1 MVTAGKLDPGTMQ
14 PRDHPQDAS
23 GTVPLEDV
31 KGTGSKLAEDVQ
43 VFFLGFGP
51 VSDDEDAVQRHISIG
66 RILAEA
72 TDGEYR
78 RSDEDL
84 ATVIQA
90 LSGYF

>member
-1 MVTAGKLDPGTMQ
+1 MDDLRTPAAP
-14 PRDHPQDAS
+14 
-23 GTVPLEDV
+23 PLEDV
-31 KGTGSKLAEDVQ
+31 KGTGSKWSTTSRQ
-43 VFFLGFGP
+43 FFLGFGP

-72 TDGEYR
+72 TDGEYL

-84 ATVIQA
+84 ATVIEA